1 MTEEDLRSNA
11 EKWDER
17 YAETP
22 QRWSGKVNP
31 SLKEAAA
38 WLEPGT
44 ALDVGCGEGGD
55 AVWLAEQGW
64 TVVGVDLSA
73 VALGRAA
80 AAAVERGVA
89 ALCTWVQGDITDV
102 AVGARLGP
110 DARFDLVST
119 HYVHEPGGT
128 RTAAWLAEA
137 DLTAPGGVLLIV
149 GHHPD
154 DEHPAGRGPRDP
166 SVTYLPQDVT
176 TFLASVAGLEI
187 EEAEVRERAVDGPD
201 GPLTR
206 RDTVVV
212 ARRMA

>member
-1 MTEEDLRSNA
+1 
-11 EKWDER
+11 
-17 YAETP
+17 
-22 QRWSGKVNP
+22 
-31 SLKEAAA
+31 
-38 WLEPGT
+38 
-44 ALDVGCGEGGD
+44 
-55 AVWLAEQGW
+55 
-64 TVVGVDLSA
+64 VVGLDLST
-73 VALGRAA
+73 VALERAA
-80 AAAVERGVA
+80 AAAAERGVA
-89 ALCTWVQGDITDV
+89 ARCTWVQGDITDD

-110 DARFDLVST
+110 DARFGLVST
-119 HYVHEPGGT
+119 HYVHEPVGT

-166 SVTYLPQDVT
+166 SLTYIPEDVT
-176 TFLASVAGLEI
+176 AVLASVTGLEV

-212 ARRMA
+212 AHRGS